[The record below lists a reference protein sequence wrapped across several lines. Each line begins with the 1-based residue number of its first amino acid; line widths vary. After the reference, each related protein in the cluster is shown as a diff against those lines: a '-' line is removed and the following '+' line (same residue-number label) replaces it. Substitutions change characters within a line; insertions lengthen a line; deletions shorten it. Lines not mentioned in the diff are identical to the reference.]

1 MPPSRLQGW
10 ELGSYNQGSA
20 AQINL
25 LKKSIITKKQTH
37 RSVSTFVLLK
47 PTDLSTGS

>member
-1 MPPSRLQGW
+1 MKKNSCYATFQLFQ
-10 ELGSYNQGSA
+10 SSA

-25 LKKSIITKKQTH
+25 LKKSTIARKHTH

-47 PTDLSTGS
+47 LTDLSTGSW